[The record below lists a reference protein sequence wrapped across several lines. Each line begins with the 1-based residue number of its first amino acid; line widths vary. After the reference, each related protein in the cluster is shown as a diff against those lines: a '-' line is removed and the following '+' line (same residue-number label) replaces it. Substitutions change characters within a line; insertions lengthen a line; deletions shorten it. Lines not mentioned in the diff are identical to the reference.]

1 MVDGGEGVTASRYLE
16 TGAGLEAGDES
27 SSQLRLVD
35 EVSPQHNSRSKWEHC
50 YVSRL
55 RIIDAVVVAGAVAAA
70 QVVRFGTEAQS
81 VATNTISGFSYTMM
95 SVALAGL
102 WIAMLV
108 IHRTRSTRVIGAG
121 AEEYR
126 RIGVATFQLFGL
138 IAMISLLFRIDIA
151 RGYLAIAFPLG
162 LVGLMLGRWSM
173 RKVVTYKRRQG
184 DCHTSVLV
192 VGNRES
198 VLTMTRNFERDSA
211 SGYRVVGVC
220 VPGYGHREE
229 EHVVVDGRAIP
240 VLGNEYSVVDA
251 LRSCGADTVVVTATE
266 QLGHDG
272 IRGLVWDLE
281 PLNVDLVV
289 APGVVDVAGPRLV
302 MRPVAGFPLIHV
314 EKPRY
319 HGAKRFGKTAFDMC
333 FALAALI
340 ALSPVMLIAA
350 IAVKTTS
357 KGPVLYKS
365 ERMGI
370 NGRPFP
376 MLKFRTMVDG
386 ADKQVSALLGQNEGA
401 GVLFKMKD
409 DPRITPV
416 GKFLR
421 KYSLDEL
428 PQFVNVLR
436 REMSVVGPRPPLR
449 REVEAYDGTVRRRML
464 VKPGLTGLW
473 QVSGRSDLSWDE
485 TVRLDLSYV
494 ENWSMMQDVLIVG
507 KTVRAVTAGSG
518 AY

>member
-1 MVDGGEGVTASRYLE
+1 MVDTAIV
-16 TGAGLEAGDES
+16 GL
-27 SSQLRLVD
+27 
-35 EVSPQHNSRSKWEHC
+35 
-50 YVSRL
+50 
-55 RIIDAVVVAGAVAAA
+55 AVAAA
-70 QVVRFGTEAQS
+70 QIVRFGTTTES
-81 VATNTISGFSYTMM
+81 VAAGAISGLSYTMM
-95 SVALAGL
+95 SVGLAGL
-102 WIAMLV
+102 WIAMLA

-126 RIGVATFQLFGL
+126 RIGAATFQLFGL
-138 IAMISLLFRIDIA
+138 IAMVSLLFRVDIA
-151 RGYLAIAFPLG
+151 RGYLAIAFP
-162 LVGLMLGRWSM
+162 VGLAGLLAGRWVM
-173 RKVVTYKRRQG
+173 RKVVTYKRTKG

-192 VGNRES
+192 VGSQQS
-198 VLTMTRNFERDSA
+198 VLTMTRNFERDAS

-220 VPGYGHREE
+220 MPGYGYRND
-229 EHVVVDGRAIP
+229 EHVVVDGREIP

-251 LRSCGADTVVVTATE
+251 LRDCGADTVVVTATE

-319 HGAKRFGKTAFDMC
+319 HGAKRFGKTAFDFL

-340 ALSPVMLIAA
+340 LISPVMLVAA
-350 IAVKTTS
+350 IAVKATS
-357 KGPVLYKS
+357 RGPVLYKS
-365 ERMGI
+365 ERIGI

-494 ENWSMMQDVLIVG
+494 ENWSMMQDILIVG

>member
-16 TGAGLEAGDES
+16 TGAEADEGEGVPP
-27 SSQLRLVD
+27 LRLVNKG
-35 EVSPQHNSRSKWEHC
+35 SLQHNSRSLWQHC

-55 RIIDAVVVAGAVAAA
+55 RIIDSVVVAGAVAAA
-70 QVVRFGTEAQS
+70 QVARFG
-81 VATNTISGFSYTMM
+81 ATPETVSAGISGFSYTMV
-95 SVALAGL
+95 SIALGGL
-102 WIAMLV
+102 WLAMLA

-126 RIGVATFQLFGL
+126 RIVTATFQLFGL
-138 IAMISLLFRIDIA
+138 IAILSLLFRADIA

-162 LVGLMLGRWSM
+162 LAGLLGGRWVM
-173 RKVVTYKRRQG
+173 RKVVTHRRAKG

-192 VGNRES
+192 VGSRQS
-198 VLTMTRNFERDSA
+198 VLTMTRNFERDSS

-220 VPGYGHREE
+220 MPGYGYRED
-229 EHVVVDGRAIP
+229 EHVVVDGREIP
-240 VLGNEYSVVDA
+240 VLGNEYDVIGA
-251 LRSCGADTVVVTATE
+251 LSACGADTVVVTATE

-281 PLNVDLVV
+281 PHNVDLVV

-319 HGAKRFGKTAFDMC
+319 HGAKRFGKTAFDTC

-340 ALSPVMLIAA
+340 LVSPVMLVAA
-350 IAVKTTS
+350 VAVKATS

-365 ERMGI
+365 ERIGI

-494 ENWSMMQDVLIVG
+494 ENWSMMQDILIVG